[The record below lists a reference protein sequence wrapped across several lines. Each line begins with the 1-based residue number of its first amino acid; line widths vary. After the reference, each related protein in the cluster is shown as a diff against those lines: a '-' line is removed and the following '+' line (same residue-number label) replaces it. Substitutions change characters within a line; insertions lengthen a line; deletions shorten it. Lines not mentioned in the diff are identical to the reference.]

1 LACLIAAGWPVTR
14 EKAMFGIGKKTSC
27 SIDTVIGAQ
36 TRLEG
41 DVSFS
46 GGLHVDG
53 LIRGSIS
60 AAPDSE
66 SVLTVSEQGRIEGDV
81 RVPNLVLN
89 GVVEGDVHV
98 GERVELA
105 SNAKVKGNVFY
116 KLIEMAMGA
125 EVNGN
130 LVHCTDQRREVGTDK
145 AVDIV
150 APPGLSAAK

>member
-1 LACLIAAGWPVTR
+1 
-14 EKAMFGIGKKTSC
+14 MFGIGKKASC

-41 DVSFS
+41 DVHFN

-53 LIRGSIS
+53 VIRGSIS
-60 AAPDSE
+60 ADPESD

-89 GVVEGDVHV
+89 GVVEGDVHA
-98 GERVELA
+98 GARVELA
-105 SNAKVKGNVFY
+105 SHAKVKGNVFY

-130 LVHCTDQRREVGTDK
+130 LVHCTDQRREAGADK
-145 AVDIV
+145 PMDVV
-150 APPGLSAAK
+150 TTPGLSAAK